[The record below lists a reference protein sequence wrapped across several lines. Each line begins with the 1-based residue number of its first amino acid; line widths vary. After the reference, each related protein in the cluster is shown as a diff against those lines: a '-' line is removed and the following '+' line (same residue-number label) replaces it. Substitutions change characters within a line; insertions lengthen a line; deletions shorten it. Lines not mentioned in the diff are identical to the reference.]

1 MTVALHVAMA
11 RVVKNKRHSIRRIAT
26 ENRWWRLAGAGL
38 RKYYADLLSVRAAA
52 LSYWSLLSIVP
63 LLAVAFSV
71 LNAFGV
77 QNLIQTVLL
86 ETLEPLGPDR
96 SEIARRIVG
105 FVSNAQAGV
114 LGAAGVAGL
123 FYTVVSLIG
132 NVEEALNQIWRAQP
146 VRAWTRRYGEYL
158 GLLLVGPVLMFAA
171 FALIAS
177 AQSYSLV
184 QRLIEMQLFGSM
196 VGVLTRILPFFF
208 LWVGFTCLYKIMPSA
223 DVHWR
228 SALFGAAV
236 AAILWHLAGIAF
248 TAFVAGSVN
257 YTALYSGFAIVVV
270 FFLWLNLAWLI
281 VLLGGMVAYLHQ
293 HASIYMRGL
302 AVETQDPA
310 FEEWLVLRVL
320 REIAREYIAAKPPL
334 TEDQLSAGLK
344 IPLAQIER
352 AVDKCIRCGLLL
364 RAAEPAGISL
374 ARPPETISA
383 VEILQTVHGA
393 LMIPRTTDDNV
404 VQLLQRR
411 DLALSNGLDGIDL
424 KTLAEESSDFSGEP
438 ALAAEVRR
446 DH

>member
-1 MTVALHVAMA
+1 ML
-11 RVVKNKRHSIRRIAT
+11 RGISNNKRDRIRRIAT
-26 ENRWWRLAGAGL
+26 ENRWLRLGGAGL
-38 RKYYADLLSVRAAA
+38 RKYYSDLLSVRAAA
-52 LSYWSLLSIVP
+52 LSYWSLLSVVP

-71 LNAFGV
+71 LKAFGL
-77 QNLIQTVLL
+77 QNQMQTVLL
-86 ETLEPLGPDR
+86 QTLEPLGPDR
-96 SEIARRIVG
+96 NEIVRRMVG
-105 FVSNAQAGV
+105 FVGNAQAGV

-123 FYTVVSLIG
+123 FYTVISLIG

-158 GLLLVGPVLMFAA
+158 GFLLVGPVLMFAA

-177 AQSYSLV
+177 AQSYWLV
-184 QRLIEMQLFGSM
+184 QQLIEKQLFGSAIA
-196 VGVLTRILPFFF
+196 VLTRVLPFFF
-208 LWVGFTCLYKIMPSA
+208 LWAGFTCLYKIMPSA

-310 FEEWLVLRVL
+310 FQEWLVLRVL
-320 REIAREYIAAKPPL
+320 REIARVYLAAKPPL
-334 TEDQLSAGLK
+334 TEDQLSAVLK
-344 IPLAQIER
+344 IPLAQIEC
-352 AVDKCIRCGLLL
+352 AVDLCISRSLLL
-364 RAAEPAGISL
+364 RSAEPPGISL
-374 ARPPETISA
+374 ARPPENISA
-383 VEILQTVHGA
+383 IEILQTVHGE
-393 LMIPRTTDDNV
+393 LMIPPTTEDTV

-411 DLALSNGLDGIDL
+411 DLALRNGLNGVDL
-424 KTLAEESSDFSGEP
+424 KTLAEESCDYISEAP
-438 ALAAEVRR
+438 LAAEVRR

>member
-1 MTVALHVAMA
+1 MA
-11 RVVKNKRHSIRRIAT
+11 RSVNNKRNAIRRSAT
-26 ENRWWRLAGAGL
+26 ENRWMRLAGAGL
-38 RKYYADLLSVRAAA
+38 QKYYTDLLSVRAAA
-52 LSYWSLLSIVP
+52 LSYWSLLSMVP

-71 LNAFGV
+71 LKAFGV
-77 QNLIQTVLL
+77 ENLIETVLL
-86 ETLEPLGPDR
+86 EALEPLGPDR
-96 SEIARRIVG
+96 NEIARRIVG
-105 FVSNAQAGV
+105 FVGNAQAGV

-146 VRAWTRRYGEYL
+146 IRAWTRRYGEYL

-177 AQSYSLV
+177 AQSYWLV

-196 VGVLTRILPFFF
+196 IAVLTRVLPFFF
-208 LWVGFTCLYKIMPSA
+208 LWAGFTCLYKIMPSA

-281 VLLGGMVAYLHQ
+281 VLFGGMVAYLHQ
-293 HASIYMRGL
+293 HAPIYMRGL

-320 REIAREYIAAKPPL
+320 CEIARVYLAGKPPL
-334 TEDQLSAGLK
+334 TEGQLSAGVN

-352 AVDKCIRCGLLL
+352 AVDRYIRRGLLL
-364 RAAEPAGISL
+364 RSAEPPGISL
-374 ARPPETISA
+374 ARPPENISA
-383 VEILQTVHGA
+383 VEILQTVHGE
-393 LMIPRTTDDNV
+393 LMIPRTSEDTV
-404 VQLLQRR
+404 VQLLHRR
-411 DLALSNGLDGIDL
+411 DLALHNGLHGIDL
-424 KTLAEESSDFSGEP
+424 KTLAEESSEYTREP
-438 ALAAEVRR
+438 PLAAEVRR